1 MLEQGIYLPPSPY
14 ECLFFSAA
22 LEKEDIDKFINA
34 NKIALEK
41 INI

>member
-14 ECLFFSAA
+14 ECLFFSSS
-22 LEKEDIDKFINA
+22 LDDNDINKFINA

-41 INI
+41 LKK